1 MSGFL
6 NEAIRRYPPDDP
18 HLEDLAR
25 WVFPEPDEVVEPV
38 FMVAPPPQPKR
49 TVED

>member
-25 WVFPEPDEVVEPV
+25 WVFPDEVEVEPV
-38 FMVAPPPQPKR
+38 YMVAPPPGRPKPA
-49 TVED
+49 VED